1 MSKVIEIRA
10 MSQEEAVTRA
20 LNIAEATP
28 EHIVK
33 VVEKQ
38 KSRSFLGL
46 FNKQGIYE
54 IEIDKNQK
62 KVEPKPAPVQEERKP
77 EPKVEVREEKREEKK
92 EKVEKKEFSKPAK
105 KEFRDERPKKKD
117 FNRENRE
124 SKEAKAEVK
133 TEKPVERPK
142 VNTEDA
148 CAEIEKRASELLNY
162 IGLNLQIEV
171 EHVKD
176 RNYLVELSGED
187 NGIIIGKK
195 GKTLNSFEYLLN
207 SLMKEYRI
215 EVDVEGFKAKRTA
228 TLRDLGKKMAEK
240 ALRTGKTVR
249 LNPMPPRERKT
260 IHEVINRYPELDTF
274 SEGRDPKRYIVI
286 KKKR

>member
-1 MSKVIEIRA
+1 MSKVIEIKA
-10 MSQEEAVTRA
+10 MSQEEAITRA
-20 LNIAEATP
+20 LNITEATP

-54 IEIDKNQK
+54 IEIDKSLK
-62 KVEPKPAPVQEERKP
+62 KEAKP
-77 EPKVEVREEKREEKK
+77 EVKSQEKEEKREEKK
-92 EKVEKKEFSKPAK
+92 VERRETVKKEHREEKFREDKREEKPK
-105 KEFRDERPKKKD
+105 RKENKEVKEDRAPKKI
-117 FNRENRE
+117 EE
-124 SKEAKAEVK
+124 PKAERAQVD
-133 TEKPVERPK
+133 T
-142 VNTEDA
+142 TDA
-148 CAEIEKRASELLNY
+148 CEAIRAKASELLEY
-162 IGLNLQIEV
+162 IGLNLEIEV
-171 EHVKD
+171 THVKD
-176 RNYLVELSGED
+176 RNYLIELSGED

-207 SLMKEYRI
+207 SLMKEYRM

-286 KKKR
+286 KKKK